1 MLNLNKLKIERVMSE
16 LKNMYSRNYGLMEPE
31 FGNILAWSGNLA
43 LEIISNSDALYH
55 NVDHT
60 IMVTMVGQEIIRG
73 KHLKEG
79 GVAPNDW
86 LNFVLA
92 LLCHDIGYV
101 KGICKN
107 DKIDTVCDGKGN
119 SIKIDPNGT
128 DAQLSEYH
136 VDRGKTFIMERFAER
151 PLIDAEAVSSFIE
164 MTRFPCP
171 DDEEHRPTSTLA
183 GLTRAADFIGQL
195 GDPNHLNKTAAL
207 YYEFVET
214 GAAEKYGYNSPGDIR
229 KKYAEFFWNNVEPY
243 IRDAVKYL
251 EVTQEGKQWVA
262 SLHSHVFDIEHYRK

>member
-1 MLNLNKLKIERVMSE
+1 MLNLNKLKIERVMAE
-16 LKNMYSRNYGLMEPE
+16 LKNMYSKNYGMMEPE

-79 GVAPNDW
+79 GVMPNDW

-107 DKIDTVCDGKGN
+107 DKLDAVDDGKGN
-119 SIKIDPNGT
+119 KVKFDPDGT
-128 DAQLSEYH
+128 DAQLAEYH
-136 VDRGKTFIMERFAER
+136 VDRGKAFIMERFADR
-151 PLIDAEAVSSFIE
+151 PLIDAEVVASYIE

-171 DDEEHRPTSTLA
+171 KDDEHKSTSSLA

-214 GAAEKYGYNSPGDIR
+214 GTAKNFGYKNPGDVR
-229 KKYAEFFWNNVEPY
+229 KNYAEFFWNNVEPF
-243 IRDAVKYL
+243 IRDAVSYL
-251 EVTQEGKQWVA
+251 QVTEEGKQWIA
-262 SLHSHVFDIEHYRK
+262 SLHSHVFDIEHFRK